1 MKSKLSLFL
10 MLCIAIVVG
19 ANPHYDKKTY
29 RMVKSALN
37 KSVEHSMR
45 MYESVKNN
53 KNLFPRTA
61 DEKGFVTSKAS
72 WWCSGFFP
80 GTLWYL
86 YEYSHDKK
94 LREAAED
101 MTERLNGEVYNKKD
115 HDIGFKINCSFG
127 NSYRLTHNET
137 YKKQIIRAAQSLA
150 TRFNKTVGCT
160 RSWDRRD
167 WGFCV
172 IIDNMM
178 NMELLN
184 VASIYSGDP
193 SFMEMSKSHAD
204 VTMANHFRPDFS
216 CYHVVGYDE
225 ATGKAQQKV
234 THQGYADNSDW
245 ARGQAWALYGYT
257 MMYRQTGDI
266 RYLNHAVNIGR
277 FIQSHPNMPADKVPY
292 WDFDDPKIPHTYRDA
307 SSAAI
312 MASAYL
318 ELSTMVKDRK
328 LAKDFFQLAELQLK
342 SLSSPEYFAQTG
354 TNHNFILMHST
365 GNLNKGYEVDAPL
378 SYADYYYVEAMI
390 RYTRLIEG
398 EPVVDPI
405 TKIND

>member
-1 MKSKLSLFL
+1 MKRNLTLIL
-10 MLCIAIVVG
+10 MLCISIVLG
-19 ANPHYDKKTY
+19 ANPLYDKEIYHK
-29 RMVKSALN
+29 VKKALD

-45 MYESVKNN
+45 MYESVMNDKNQ
-53 KNLFPRTA
+53 FPRTT

-86 YEYSHDKK
+86 YEYSHDKQVC
-94 LREAAED
+94 EAAVD
-101 MTERLNGEVYNKKD
+101 MTERLSGEVYNKKD

-127 NSYRLTHNET
+127 NGYRLIKDDD
-137 YKKQIIRAAQSLA
+137 YKKQIIQAAKSLA

-160 RSWDRRD
+160 RSWDRKD

-184 VASIYSGDP
+184 VASIYSGD
-193 SFMEMSKSHAD
+193 SVFMEMAKSHAD
-204 VTMANHFRPDFS
+204 VTMANHFRPDYS

-225 ATGKAQQKV
+225 KTGKAVQKV

-257 MMYRQTGDI
+257 MMYRQTDDV
-266 RYLNHAVNIGR
+266 RYLNHAINIGK
-277 FIQSHPNMPADKVPY
+277 FIKSHPNMPSDKVPY
-292 WDFDDPKIPHTYRDA
+292 WDFDDPKIPNTYRDA

-318 ELSTMVKDRK
+318 ELSTMLNDKE
-328 LAKDFFQLAELQLK
+328 LSHEFFSLAEQQLK
-342 SLSSPEYFAQTG
+342 SLSTPDYFAQIG

-365 GNLNKGYEVDAPL
+365 GNLNRGYEVDAPL

-390 RYTRLIEG
+390 RYIRLVEG
-398 EPVVDPI
+398 KPVVELI
-405 TKIND
+405 SK

>member
-1 MKSKLSLFL
+1 MYSHSSW
-10 MLCIAIVVG
+10 G
-19 ANPHYDKKTY
+19 
-29 RMVKSALN
+29 KSALRQEDLSN
-37 KSVEHSMR
+37 GKKRIEQIGR
-45 MYESVKNN
+45 TFDALYESVKNN

-137 YKKQIIRAAQSLA
+137 YKKQIIRAA
-150 TRFNKTVGCT
+150 RFNKTVGCT

-184 VASIYSGDP
+184 VLP
-193 SFMEMSKSHAD
+193 F
-204 VTMANHFRPDFS
+204 
-216 CYHVVGYDE
+216 
-225 ATGKAQQKV
+225 
-234 THQGYADNSDW
+234 
-245 ARGQAWALYGYT
+245 
-257 MMYRQTGDI
+257 I
-266 RYLNHAVNIGR
+266 RETRRLWKC
-277 FIQSHPNMPADKVPY
+277 PNRMP
-292 WDFDDPKIPHTYRDA
+292 T
-307 SSAAI
+307 
-312 MASAYL
+312 
-318 ELSTMVKDRK
+318 
-328 LAKDFFQLAELQLK
+328 
-342 SLSSPEYFAQTG
+342 
-354 TNHNFILMHST
+354 
-365 GNLNKGYEVDAPL
+365 
-378 SYADYYYVEAMI
+378 
-390 RYTRLIEG
+390 
-398 EPVVDPI
+398 
-405 TKIND
+405 